1 MTRDE
6 GRCLLRKT
14 VAAAAAPAITTKKIP
29 RTVTIGDIHGSPLVC
44 GASASTFTVIRSV
57 LWFNEASVART

>member
-14 VAAAAAPAITTKKIP
+14 VAAAAAPAMTTMKIP
-29 RTVTIGDIHGSPLVC
+29 RTIGDIHGSPLVC